1 MLERCIFLS
10 SLGEEHYRSSPADKP
25 RSRRDRSDSDKDN
38 IPVSFERR
46 QHANAATPEWGLR
59 WRLAAEC
66 HLDAVREVIDD
77 LIWIFLYKLA
87 IMISRI
93 NIVHCWSSIIYYK
106 RVWYYVGI
114 FTIKHI
120 HKSLVLWL
128 SAIPCPACSMLA
140 HSKATIAPGLSFT
153 SSLVKVQSAQGKMIN
168 ICIYTPVYDYGPKQS
183 S

>member
-1 MLERCIFLS
+1 MWEWGVFCS
-10 SLGEEHYRSSPADKP
+10 KLGQEHCRSSPAEKP
-25 RSRRDRSDSDKDN
+25 TSRWDRSHGDK
-38 IPVSFERR
+38 ISTSVTLERR
-46 QHANAATPEWGLR
+46 KHPHAALPEWGFW
-59 WRLAAEC
+59 WRLAAGC
-66 HLDAVREVIDD
+66 HIDAVREVIDD